1 MTMTRL
7 DHASVEKFEEEGY
20 LVVENL
26 LDEERDIKPLVAEYE
41 ALLDQLATQWWS
53 EGKLAAS
60 YQDLPFAQRLTQVI
74 RELGDSCFYHFEI
87 SLPFSKITED
97 SPIHLGPAAFN
108 LLRSPRVLDAV
119 QSLIGPE
126 IYCHP
131 AHHVRIKVPVEAVNQ
146 GINDLTGTVTGHQDQ
161 AGTLPE
167 ADESNIVTAWLAIND
182 ATEANGCL
190 MVIPGSHRGELLPHG
205 PLPHGG
211 AGIPVEHLPAAEF
224 VPLPMPRGGAI
235 FMTARTIHRSLPNV
249 SDGIRWSVDARY
261 MPIGRPTGRPFF
273 PGFVGR
279 SRLRPQTEL
288 HDSQAWANLWRQ
300 ARAQLS
306 KQGKPKFNRAQL
318 D

>member
-1 MTMTRL
+1 MTRL

-161 AGTLPE
+161 AGTLPQ

-279 SRLRPQTEL
+279 SQLRPQTEL

-306 KQGKPKFNRAQL
+306 KQQKPKFNRAQL

>member
-1 MTMTRL
+1 MTRL

-211 AGIPVEHLPAAEF
+211 AGIPVEHLPSAEF

-306 KQGKPKFNRAQL
+306 KQQKPKFNRAQL

>member
-1 MTMTRL
+1 M
-7 DHASVEKFEEEGY
+7 
-20 LVVENL
+20 
-26 LDEERDIKPLVAEYE
+26 
-41 ALLDQLATQWWS
+41 
-53 EGKLAAS
+53 
-60 YQDLPFAQRLTQVI
+60 
-74 RELGDSCFYHFEI
+74 
-87 SLPFSKITED
+87 
-97 SPIHLGPAAFN
+97 
-108 LLRSPRVLDAV
+108 
-119 QSLIGPE
+119 
-126 IYCHP
+126 
-131 AHHVRIKVPVEAVNQ
+131 PVEAVNQ

>member
-1 MTMTRL
+1 MTRL

-74 RELGDSCFYHFEI
+74 RELGDTCFYHFEI

>member
-1 MTMTRL
+1 MATL
-7 DHASVEKFEEEGY
+7 DHASARKFEEEGY
-20 LVVENL
+20 LVVEEL
-26 LDEERDIKPLVAEYE
+26 LDEARDIRPLVAEYE
-41 ALLDQLATQWWS
+41 ALLDQKATQWFS
-53 EGKLAAS
+53 EDMLAAS
-60 YQDLPFAQRLTQVI
+60 YAELDFAQRLTQVI

-87 SLPFSKITED
+87 SLPFDKITDET
-97 SPIHLGPAAFN
+97 PIHLGPAAFN

-131 AHHVRIKVPVEAVNQ
+131 AHHVRIKVPVEAVKG

-167 ADESNIVTAWLAIND
+167 ADDSNIVTAWMAIND

-190 MVIPGSHRGELLPHG
+190 MVIPGSHRGALLPHG

-211 AGIPVEHLPAAEF
+211 AGIAEEHLPAEAF
-224 VPLPMPRGGAI
+224 VALPVARGGAI
-235 FMTARTIHRSLPNV
+235 FLNSRTIHRSLPNV

-261 MPIGRPTGRPFF
+261 MPTGRPTGRPFF
-273 PGFVGR
+273 PGFIAR
-279 SRLRPQTEL
+279 SWLRPENEL
-288 HDSQAWANLWRQ
+288 RDSHAWAETWRL
-300 ARAQLS
+300 ARAKLARQE
-306 KQGKPKFNRAQL
+306 KPRFNRAQL

>member
-1 MTMTRL
+1 MTRL
-7 DHASVEKFEEEGY
+7 DQASVEKFEEEGY

-306 KQGKPKFNRAQL
+306 KQQKPKFNRAQL

>member
-1 MTMTRL
+1 MTRL

-167 ADESNIVTAWLAIND
+167 ADESNIVTAWLAIN
-182 ATEANGCL
+182 GR
-190 MVIPGSHRGELLPHG
+190 HRSQRLPDGDSWQPSRRTLAARSTTARRRRHPRRAP
-205 PLPHGG
+205 PLRR
-211 AGIPVEHLPAAEF
+211 VRPAAD
-224 VPLPMPRGGAI
+224 A
-235 FMTARTIHRSLPNV
+235 ARRRNFL
-249 SDGIRWSVDARY
+249 
-261 MPIGRPTGRPFF
+261 
-273 PGFVGR
+273 
-279 SRLRPQTEL
+279 
-288 HDSQAWANLWRQ
+288 
-300 ARAQLS
+300 
-306 KQGKPKFNRAQL
+306 
-318 D
+318 

>member
-1 MTMTRL
+1 MTRL
-7 DHASVEKFEEEGY
+7 DHASVRKFEDEGY

-26 LDEERDIKPLVAEYE
+26 LDEELDIRPLVAEYE
-41 ALLDQLATQWWS
+41 ALLDRLATQWWS

-60 YQDLPFAQRLTQVI
+60 YRDVPFAQRLTQVV
-74 RELGDSCFYHFEI
+74 RELGDSSYYHFEI
-87 SLPFSKITED
+87 SLPFAKITED
-97 SPIHLGPAAFN
+97 TPIHLGPAAFS
-108 LLRSPRVLDAV
+108 LLRSPRVLDTV
-119 QSLIGPE
+119 QALIGPE

-131 AHHVRIKVPVEAVNQ
+131 AHHVRIKLPVEAVK
-146 GINDLTGTVTGHQDQ
+146 GGVNDLTGTVTGHQDQ

-167 ADESNIVTAWLAIND
+167 ADDSNIITAWLAIND

-211 AGIPVEHLPAAEF
+211 AGIPEEHLPAKEF
-224 VPLPMPRGGAI
+224 IPLPVPRGGAI
-235 FMTARTIHRSLPNV
+235 FLTSRTIHRSLPNL

-279 SRLRPQTEL
+279 SRLRPETEL
-288 HDSQAWANLWRQ
+288 HDSQAWANLWLQ
-300 ARAQLS
+300 ARAKLS
-306 KQGKPKFNRAQL
+306 KQGKPRFNRAQL
-318 D
+318 N

>member
-1 MTMTRL
+1 MTRL

-211 AGIPVEHLPAAEF
+211 AGIPVEHLPSAEF

-279 SRLRPQTEL
+279 SQLRPQTEL

-306 KQGKPKFNRAQL
+306 KQQKPKFNRAQL

>member
-1 MTMTRL
+1 MTRL

-74 RELGDSCFYHFEI
+74 RELGDTCFYHFEI

-306 KQGKPKFNRAQL
+306 KQQKPKFNRAQL

>member
-1 MTMTRL
+1 MATL
-7 DHASVEKFEEEGY
+7 DHASVRRFEEEGY

-26 LDEERDIKPLVAEYE
+26 LDEARDIRPLVAEYG
-41 ALLDQLATQWWS
+41 ALLDQKATQWFS
-53 EGKLAAS
+53 EGRLAAS
-60 YQDLPFAQRLTQVI
+60 YAELDFSQRLTQVI

-87 SLPFSKITED
+87 SLPFDKITD
-97 SPIHLGPAAFN
+97 DTPIHLGPAAFN
-108 LLRSPRVLDAV
+108 LLRSPRVLDAI

-131 AHHVRIKVPVEAVNQ
+131 AHHVRIKVPVEAVKG

-167 ADESNIVTAWLAIND
+167 ADNSKIVTAWMAIND

-211 AGIPVEHLPAAEF
+211 AGIAEEHLPAEAF
-224 VPLPMPRGGAI
+224 VALPVARSGAI
-235 FMTARTIHRSLPNV
+235 FLNSRTIHRSLPNV

-261 MPIGRPTGRPFF
+261 MPTGRPSGRPFF
-273 PGFVGR
+273 PGFIAR
-279 SRLRPQTEL
+279 SWLRPGSEL
-288 HDSQAWANLWRQ
+288 HDSQAWAALWRQ
-300 ARAQLS
+300 ARS
-306 KQGKPKFNRAQL
+306 KLARQEKPRFNRAQL